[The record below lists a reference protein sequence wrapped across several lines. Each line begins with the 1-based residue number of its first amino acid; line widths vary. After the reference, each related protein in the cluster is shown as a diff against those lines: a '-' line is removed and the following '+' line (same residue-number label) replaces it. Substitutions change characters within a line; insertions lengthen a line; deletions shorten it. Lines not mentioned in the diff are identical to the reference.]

1 MNSASFWFSK
11 KVAEEPMPN
20 VSYIEDGMVVW
31 GKVIPASFTSQNIAL
46 IQSNKVKNKLKWEEV
61 ITIEKNNFN
70 NVYLCLEGFNLKDKT
85 NIVFKNLKI
94 IAEDCFQ
101 QAGGVENIS
110 LSGDNEYPMV
120 SVGRN
125 CFNNCPTLKRV
136 SGNVKTLYGGTFSHC
151 SNLSDVLLPFLYE
164 MKGVSNISFLP
175 RLLLGYYPKLQY
187 INHPQFQGNTILT
200 SLTVSSRMSN
210 SDVNTVKNTV
220 QGSGCRVYQV

>member
-11 KVAEEPMPN
+11 KVAEEPMPH

-101 QAGGVENIS
+101 QAE
-110 LSGDNEYPMV
+110 E
-120 SVGRN
+120 
-125 CFNNCPTLKRV
+125 LKI
-136 SGNVKTLYGGTFSHC
+136 
-151 SNLSDVLLPFLYE
+151 FL
-164 MKGVSNISFLP
+164 
-175 RLLLGYYPKLQY
+175 
-187 INHPQFQGNTILT
+187 
-200 SLTVSSRMSN
+200 
-210 SDVNTVKNTV
+210 
-220 QGSGCRVYQV
+220 